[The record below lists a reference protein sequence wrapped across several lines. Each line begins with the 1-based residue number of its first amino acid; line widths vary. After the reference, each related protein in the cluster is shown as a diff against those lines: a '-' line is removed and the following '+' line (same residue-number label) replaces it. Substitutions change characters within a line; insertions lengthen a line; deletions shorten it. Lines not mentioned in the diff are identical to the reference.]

1 MSDAGVNQEPPSAD
15 VFGARG
21 AHVPA
26 PATVH
31 DALPDT
37 LLRRVKQY
45 SGRLATE
52 AVHSMQ
58 DQLPYF
64 ADLDAAQR
72 ASVQLVVQ
80 TAVVNFVEWI
90 QDPEG

>member
-1 MSDAGVNQEPPSAD
+1 MTPPPAD

-52 AVHSMQ
+52 AVHSMA

-64 ADLDAAQR
+64 SDLDAAQR
-72 ASVQLVVQ
+72 ASV
-80 TAVVNFVEWI
+80 
-90 QDPEG
+90 